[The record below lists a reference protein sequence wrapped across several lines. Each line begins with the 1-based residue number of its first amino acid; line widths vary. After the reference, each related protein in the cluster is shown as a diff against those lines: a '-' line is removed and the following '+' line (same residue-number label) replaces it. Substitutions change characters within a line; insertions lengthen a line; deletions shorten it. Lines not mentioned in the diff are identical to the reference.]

1 MLAKDDFPPERISG
15 FVTCL
20 CDGKWWLAC
29 VLEVTHEVRLTFLH
43 PPDPSSLFKYPQAQ
57 DMRTVPMENVLTLVD
72 PRTRTGCV
80 YVLRFLGI
88 CAFCRKRILRKRTIL
103 QIVALSGNS
112 QKVLCLLL
120 SL

>member
-43 PPDPSSLFKYPQAQ
+43 PPGPSSLFKYPQAQ

-80 YVLRFLGI
+80 
-88 CAFCRKRILRKRTIL
+88 
-103 QIVALSGNS
+103 
-112 QKVLCLLL
+112 
-120 SL
+120 